1 MIYFRF
7 DGKNLGNEVKDEKI
21 VLHTSKSSAQQ
32 QKNNRVKK
40 NLAEK
45 ILANWICDK
54 QLELKTHKS
63 KICL

>member
-45 ILANWICDK
+45 ILAN
-54 QLELKTHKS
+54 
-63 KICL
+63 